1 MRLRTAILTILVL
14 PLAKAEDPINF
25 SRQIRPILSE
35 NCIACHGPDDKTR
48 EAGLRL
54 DDEVSAKSNREGDT
68 NCIARQ
74 QHCAKQ
80 RRFGVDVVWWNSLRA
95 SRR

>member
-1 MRLRTAILTILVL
+1 VNAAL
-14 PLAKAEDPINF
+14 
-25 SRQIRPILSE
+25 
-35 NCIACHGPDDKTR
+35 
-48 EAGLRL
+48 
-54 DDEVSAKSNREGDT
+54 EGDT

>member
-1 MRLRTAILTILVL
+1 MRRLVKL
-14 PLAKAEDPINF
+14 VGVNAAF
-25 SRQIRPILSE
+25 
-35 NCIACHGPDDKTR
+35 
-48 EAGLRL
+48 
-54 DDEVSAKSNREGDT
+54 EGDT